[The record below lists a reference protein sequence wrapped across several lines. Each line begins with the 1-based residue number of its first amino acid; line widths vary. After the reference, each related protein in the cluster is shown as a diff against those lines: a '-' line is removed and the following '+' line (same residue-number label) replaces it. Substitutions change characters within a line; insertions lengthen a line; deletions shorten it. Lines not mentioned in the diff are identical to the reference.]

1 MRQFLKMLISNIYS
15 DIIEKDNLEN
25 IDTNKAFLEIIDKE
39 IF

>member
-1 MRQFLKMLISNIYS
+1 MLISNIYS